1 MGAKAVMTD
10 KGFIQGFSATLL
22 EDYLNAKNYVQ
33 DVPTQAL
40 LHIRSFTHRLTALLG
55 QDKAVVFTGPNLYDR
70 IELLNQKRVIDV
82 KTTRALHRLRA
93 DGNRGAHPEKY
104 HLTQEQLL
112 ALAQKAIKDVLALI
126 EYLYPK
132 FLGRAAPTYRFEAS
146 TSVTAKELCYRAV
159 MEDDPSAQYLV
170 GISLKTKALML
181 SEQALSWAE
190 EAEGHGL
197 SASKTEGA
205 GSQAHSKESSESRS
219 QKAAETFARA
229 AYWFSLAAPRNMD
242 ALYEY
247 GVAQIHGYQ
256 GTPEIAKGEQAIAT
270 AAKAGVVNAMALLGY
285 FYLVGAESVP
295 VDLALAEH
303 YLQLAAEG
311 EQAEAMANLG
321 VLHYQQ
327 QNFTQAYHYISK
339 AAQAGYPHA
348 QYHLALMLA
357 NGEGCQRDPIASEHW
372 LAEAAEQG
380 QLDAMFTRAQHMLND
395 DNAFGSDL
403 TQAEHYLREV
413 IKYGH
418 SVPAMIELSMALA
431 DGILGRID
439 VVGAAALLQLAR
451 RNANPKEA
459 EIIAPLWRS
468 LALQIEKV
476 LEVTQV
482 PAEIQSLERARALLM
497 PAVAD

>member
-55 QDKAVVFTGPNLYDR
+55 QDKAVVFTSPNLYDR

-104 HLTQEQLL
+104 HLTQAQLL

-132 FLGRAAPTYRFEAS
+132 YLGRAAPTYGFEAS
-146 TSVTAKELCYRAV
+146 TSVTVKELCYRAV
-159 MEDDPSAQYLV
+159 MEDDPSAQYLI

-181 SEQALSWAE
+181 HEQTRSWTD
-190 EAEGHGL
+190 EARGQPD
-197 SASKTEGA
+197 SA
-205 GSQAHSKESSESRS
+205 
-219 QKAAETFARA
+219 AAEDLSQPKASDTFAKA

-242 ALYEY
+242 ALYEH

-256 GTPEIAKGEQAIAT
+256 GAPDIAKGEQAIAT

-285 FYLVGAESVP
+285 FYLVGGESLP
-295 VDLALAEH
+295 IDFALAEH

-327 QNFTQAYHYISK
+327 QDVTKAYHFISK
-339 AAQAGYPHA
+339 AAKAGYPHA

-357 NGEGCQRDPIASEHW
+357 SGEGCQRDPIASEHW

-380 QLDAMFTRAQHMLND
+380 ELDAMFTRAQHMLND

-403 TQAEHYLREV
+403 TQAEYYLREV

-418 SVPAMIELSMALA
+418 SVPAMIELSIALA

-451 RNANPKEA
+451 RSANPKEA
-459 EIIAPLWRS
+459 EIIDPLWRS
-468 LALQIEKV
+468 LALQIDNV
-476 LEVTQV
+476 LAVTQK
-482 PAEIQSLERARALLM
+482 PAEIHSLERAKALLA
-497 PAVAD
+497 PASAD